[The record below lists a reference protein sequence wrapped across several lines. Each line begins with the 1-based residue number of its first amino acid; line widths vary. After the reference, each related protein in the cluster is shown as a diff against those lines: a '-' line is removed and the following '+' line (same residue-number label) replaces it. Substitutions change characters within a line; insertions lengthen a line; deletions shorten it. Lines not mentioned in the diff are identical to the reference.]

1 MQVVPNIAAAA
12 KRFCIRVYSPQGEHI
27 LTYED
32 ARHLQMIP
40 EAGLI
45 MFEDSE
51 RTPHSFQGFLYHV
64 AEIPTPGEE
73 SSEPTS
79 KLIVGG

>member
-1 MQVVPNIAAAA
+1 MQVPNIAAAA

-27 LTYED
+27 LTYDD
-32 ARHLQMIP
+32 ARHLNAVP
-40 EAGLI
+40 EIKLI

-51 RTPHSFQGFLYHV
+51 KTPHSFQGFLYHV
-64 AEIPTPGEE
+64 TEILTPGEE

>member
-1 MQVVPNIAAAA
+1 MQVPNIAAAA
-12 KRFCIRVYSPQGEHI
+12 KRFFIEIFSPEGGRI
-27 LTYED
+27 NTYND
-32 ARHLQMIP
+32 ARHLQIIP
-40 EAGLI
+40 EAGLV
-45 MFEDSE
+45 MFEDE
-51 RTPHSFQGFLYHV
+51 NKVPHSYQGFLTHV

>member
-1 MQVVPNIAAAA
+1 MQVPNIAASA
-12 KRFCIRVYSPQGEHI
+12 KRFCIRIYSPQGEHI
-27 LTYED
+27 LTFEN

-40 EAGLI
+40 EAGLV

-51 RTPHSFQGFLYHV
+51 RVPNSFQGFLYHV
-64 AEIPTPGEE
+64 SEIPTLEEE